1 VSRPAHGAGSK
12 RILITGGSGFV
23 GRRLVRRLLDDA
35 APCELL
41 SVGGPDMATDGLV
54 VDLLD
59 AGQVAAAVR
68 DFAPTDI
75 VHLAAASSVAGAAQ
89 TPETAWD
96 VNVIG
101 TRNLALAARRLE
113 RSVHLVFASTA
124 EVYGRAF
131 LDGPCSEKTPPQPVS
146 AYART
151 KLAAEHMLEDFAGE
165 HLAVTI
171 LRLFNHTGAGQD
183 TRFVVP
189 SFAAQ
194 IAAVE
199 AGERPD
205 GLIQVG
211 NLDARRD
218 FSDVDDIV
226 GAYMAVIAGGARQTG
241 SAAPRYNVGSGV
253 VRTIRSILDQLVA
266 LSTAPVSVTQD
277 PARLRAAE
285 IAEARGV
292 FTLFETDY
300 GWRASTPFAETLE
313 SVLSDQRTL
322 RRPDGGQP
330 VMSGS

>member
-1 VSRPAHGAGSK
+1 MDRPAPGAGSK

-23 GRRLVRRLLDDA
+23 GRRLVRRLLNDA
-35 APCELL
+35 EPCELL

-96 VNVIG
+96 VNVMG

-131 LDGPCSEKTPPQPVS
+131 LDGPCSEQTPPQPVS

-151 KLAAEHMLEDFAGE
+151 KLAAEHLLEDFADE
-165 HLAVTI
+165 RLAVTI

-205 GLIQVG
+205 GVIQVG

-218 FSDVDDIV
+218 FSDVGDIV
-226 GAYMAVIAGGARQTG
+226 EAYLAVIAAGPGRTG
-241 SAAPRYNVGSGV
+241 TAAIRYNVGSGD
-253 VRTIRSILDQLVA
+253 VRTIRSILDQLISMA
-266 LSTAPVSVTQD
+266 TTPVTVTQD

-285 IAEARGV
+285 IVEARGV
-292 FTLFETDY
+292 FARFATDY

-313 SVLSDQRTL
+313 SVLSDQRASRGL
-322 RRPDGGQP
+322 KAGQS
-330 VMSGS
+330 VVSGS

>member
-1 VSRPAHGAGSK
+1 MSRPAPGAGSK

-96 VNVIG
+96 VNVMG
-101 TRNLALAARRLE
+101 TRNLALAARGLE
-113 RSVHLVFASTA
+113 RSVHLIFASTA

-131 LDGPCSEKTPPQPVS
+131 LDGPCSEQTPPQPVS

-151 KLAAEHMLEDFAGE
+151 KLAAEHLLEDFAGE

-205 GLIQVG
+205 GVIQVG

-226 GAYMAVIAGGARQTG
+226 EAYMAVIAAGARQTDTA
-241 SAAPRYNVGSGV
+241 SRYNVGSGV
-253 VRTIRSILDQLVA
+253 VRTIRSILNELVA
-266 LSTAPVSVTQD
+266 LATTPVSVTQD

-292 FTLFETDY
+292 FTRFETDY
-300 GWRASTPFAETLE
+300 GWCASTPFAETLE
-313 SVLSDQRTL
+313 SVLSDQRGS
-322 RRPDGGQP
+322 RRAGGGQP
-330 VMSGS
+330 VMTGS